1 MLENAVNGWA
11 LRGNKFELVV
21 KLNGFQS
28 VSAAG
33 MSSAAFLAFH
43 LLYRSYT
50 IGN

>member
-11 LRGNKFELVV
+11 LRGNKLELV

-28 VSAAG
+28 VSAVG
-33 MSSAAFLAFH
+33 MSSAAFLTFH